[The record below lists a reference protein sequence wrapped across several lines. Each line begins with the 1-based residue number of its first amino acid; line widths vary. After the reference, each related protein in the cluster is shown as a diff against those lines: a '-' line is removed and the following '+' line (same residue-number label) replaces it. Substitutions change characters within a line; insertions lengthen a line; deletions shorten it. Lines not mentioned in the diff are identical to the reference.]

1 MNINTAAS
9 DGQDTDTRQPA
20 ELWQQA
26 LSLLQG
32 QMEEATFSHL
42 LQGSHLIEGS
52 DGTWRIGARP
62 NVVEWLAN
70 RANPVIER
78 TVQTLTGRQT
88 TLEYVPIET
97 PPPPTP
103 TPADSAPEPAPVDS
117 AREADV
123 ADEPGRTA
131 AARPEPAPPSAITCL
146 IAFDPN
152 SASGGGFWKMGHYA
166 NWFWAAYLGPVAW
179 RVYELVV
186 SGDKRADK
194 TEWTPPRRYSISEL
208 ARAVASGRQGRPNRD
223 QIRGRFRRIRGERVW
238 RPGAF
243 DRLTREGVARIEWHD
258 GSVHWRPWRPGGS
271 CRPGKSGI
279 RIVYRISVV
288 TSLPL
293 LSPRQVACL
302 PAENQVAHERYMAD
316 RAQDLVAWEQI
327 ALHTL
332 AGIDAARAALA
343 PGRQ

>member
-1 MNINTAAS
+1 MSKSTATSAW
-9 DGQDTDTRQPA
+9 QDTDAQQPA

-26 LSLLQG
+26 LSLLRG
-32 QMEEATFSHL
+32 QMDAATFTYL

-52 DGTWRIGARP
+52 DSTWKLGVRP
-62 NVVEWLAN
+62 HAVEWLVH

-78 TVQTLTGRQT
+78 TVQTLTGRQIT
-88 TLEYVPIET
+88 VEYVPVEA
-97 PPPPTP
+97 PPPPA
-103 TPADSAPEPAPVDS
+103 PAESAPEPAPVGS
-117 AREADV
+117 AREPA
-123 ADEPGRTA
+123 AASAPRRA
-131 AARPEPAPPSAITCL
+131 AARPEPTPPSAFACL
-146 IAFDPN
+146 LAFDPN

-166 NWFWAAYLGPVAW
+166 NWFWAAYLGTVPW

-223 QIRGRFRRIRGERVW
+223 QIRGRYRRIRGERVW

-258 GSVHWRPWRPGGS
+258 GSVHWRPWQPGGS

-316 RAQDLVAWEQI
+316 RAQDLAAWEQI

-332 AGIDAARAALA
+332 AGIDAESAALA

>member
-1 MNINTAAS
+1 MAC
-9 DGQDTDTRQPA
+9 
-20 ELWQQA
+20 
-26 LSLLQG
+26 LL
-32 QMEEATFSHL
+32 
-42 LQGSHLIEGS
+42 
-52 DGTWRIGARP
+52 
-62 NVVEWLAN
+62 
-70 RANPVIER
+70 
-78 TVQTLTGRQT
+78 
-88 TLEYVPIET
+88 
-97 PPPPTP
+97 
-103 TPADSAPEPAPVDS
+103 
-117 AREADV
+117 
-123 ADEPGRTA
+123 
-131 AARPEPAPPSAITCL
+131 
-146 IAFDPN
+146 AFDPN

-166 NWFWAAYLGPVAW
+166 NWFWAAYLGPVSW

-194 TEWTPPRRYSISEL
+194 REWTPPRRYSISEL

-223 QIRGRFRRIRGERVW
+223 QIRGRYRRIRGERVW

-243 DRLTREGVARIEWHD
+243 DRLTHEGVARIEWHD
-258 GSVHWRPWRPGGS
+258 GNIHWRPWRPGGS

-332 AGIDAARAALA
+332 AGIDAERAALT
-343 PGRQ
+343 PWRQ

>member
-1 MNINTAAS
+1 MSANR
-9 DGQDTDTRQPA
+9 DPGQDSDSREPA
-20 ELWQQA
+20 ELWQQT
-26 LSLLQG
+26 LSLLQT
-32 QMEEATFSHL
+32 QMDAGTFSYL
-42 LQGSHLIEGS
+42 SRNIRLIDGS
-52 DGTWRIGARP
+52 DGTWRIGASPRA
-62 NVVEWLAN
+62 VAWLAH
-70 RANPVIER
+70 RANPIIER
-78 TVQTLTGRQT
+78 TVKTLTGRQI
-88 TLEYVPIET
+88 TLEYVPVET
-97 PPPPTP
+97 PPV
-103 TPADSAPEPAPVDS
+103 PAKSAPEPASVDI
-117 AREADV
+117 AREPEV
-123 ADEPGRTA
+123 AEA
-131 AARPEPAPPSAITCL
+131 HAQPAPPSALACL
-146 IAFDPN
+146 LAFDPN

-166 NWFWAAYLGPVAW
+166 NWFWAAYLGTVPW

-208 ARAVASGRQGRPNRD
+208 ARAIASGRQGRPNRD

-316 RAQDLVAWEQI
+316 RAQDLTAWEQI

-332 AGIDAARAALA
+332 AGIDAERAALA